1 MSDWITLINKIKAI
15 SQIGKSYSKDPF
27 DIDRYNQISV
37 IANEMYARIAND
49 KPETIENFFIP
60 DKGYATA
67 KVDLRAG
74 IIRDDKILLVKE
86 RRDHKLALPG
96 GWSDVGETPSE
107 GIIREVKEETGFIVT
122 VNSLISVRD
131 QSIGGY
137 APRYP
142 VHVYKMFFLCDL
154 ENGTANKNI
163 EISDISFFS
172 FDSLPELSSGTTL
185 HRDIQDIWNYYNN
198 PDRLPIVD

>member
-1 MSDWITLINKIKAI
+1 MNDWITLTNKIKAI
-15 SQIGKSYSKDPF
+15 SQIGKAYSKDPF
-27 DIDRYNQISV
+27 DIDRYNQLSA
-37 IANEMYARIAND
+37 IANEMYAKMVND
-49 KPETIENFFIP
+49 KPETIEDFFIP

-74 IIRDDKILLVKE
+74 IIKDSKILLVKE
-86 RRDHKLALPG
+86 RRDNKWALPG

-122 VNSLISVRD
+122 VNRLISIRD

-137 APRYP
+137 VPRYP

-154 ENGTANKNI
+154 VDGVAEKNI

-172 FDSLPELSSGTTL
+172 YDSLPELSLGTTL
-185 HRDIQDIWNYYNN
+185 DRDILDILRYHIN
-198 PDRLPIVD
+198 PNELPIVD